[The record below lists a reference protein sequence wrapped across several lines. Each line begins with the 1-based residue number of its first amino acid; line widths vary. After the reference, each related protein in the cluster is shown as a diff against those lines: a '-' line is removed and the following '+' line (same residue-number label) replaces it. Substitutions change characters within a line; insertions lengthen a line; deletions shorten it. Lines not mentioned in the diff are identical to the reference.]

1 MATHGEIERAIGI
14 INSRTEDIN
23 NLFIEWNQNQ
33 NQNDDTY
40 RQRFNTHTNDILPI
54 FEQFV
59 DIINRTPDNIYIEL
73 ARNLYANLE
82 WLLSN
87 IYTILGDPNDVNDP
101 RHQVR
106 SEIGLLDKTQRM
118 TNMMNILDA
127 YIIRNTPSR
136 GGTRKCK
143 HKKVRK
149 TRKTRKSRK
158 SRKTKKNQKG
168 KKSKRHLY

>member
-1 MATHGEIERAIGI
+1 MATHGDIERANEN

-23 NLFIEWNQNQ
+23 NLFIEWNENQ
-33 NQNDDTY
+33 NQNDDRY
-40 RQRFNTHTNDILPI
+40 RQDFNTHTNNIIPI

-59 DIINRTPDNIYIEL
+59 DIINDTPDNRYVEL

-82 WLLSN
+82 WLLRN
-87 IYTILGDPNDVNDP
+87 IYTRLGDPNDVNDP

-106 SEIGLLDKTQRM
+106 SELGLLDKTQKM
-118 TNMMNILDA
+118 TNMMNSLDA
-127 YIIRNTPSR
+127 YIIRHTPSR

-149 TRKTRKSRK
+149 TRKSRKSKKIRKQRIIRKSRRT
-158 SRKTKKNQKG
+158 SSTK
-168 KKSKRHLY
+168 

>member
-1 MATHGEIERAIGI
+1 MATDGEIERAIEI
-14 INSRTEDIN
+14 INTRTENIN
-23 NLFIEWNQNQ
+23 NLFIEWNENQ

-59 DIINRTPDNIYIEL
+59 NIINRTPDNRYVTL

-87 IYTILGDPNDVNDP
+87 IYTILGDPNDVYDT

-106 SEIGLLDKTQRM
+106 SELGLLDKTQRI
-118 TNMMNILDA
+118 TRMMDSLDA
-127 YIIRNTPSR
+127 YIILHSPSS
-136 GGTRKCK
+136 GGTRKYK
-143 HKKVRK
+143 DKKVRK
-149 TRKTRKSRK
+149 TRKSRK
-158 SRKTKKNQKG
+158 ISKTKKTRKG
-168 KKSKRHLY
+168 KKSRTTSY